1 MYIFKSKKEN
11 YYNPEIGRYTSYA
24 IEVYST
30 LSSEPVFRI
39 CDAFPNLEKAKSFVA
54 FCNKYQ
60 PEPVHLTEI
69 CIEFI
74 G

>member
-11 YYNPEIGRYTSYA
+11 YYNPEIGSYTSYA
-24 IEVYST
+24 IEVYSA
-30 LSSEPVFRI
+30 LSLELVFRI
-39 CDAFPNLEKAKSFVA
+39 SDAFPNPEKAKNFVA
-54 FCNKYQ
+54 FCSKYQ

>member
-11 YYNPEIGRYTSYA
+11 YYHPEIGSYTSYA
-24 IEVYST
+24 IEVYSV
-30 LSSEPVFRI
+30 LSSELVFRI
-39 CDAFPNLEKAKSFVA
+39 SDAFPSLEKAKTFVA
-54 FCNKYQ
+54 FCNEYQ